1 LFLGQKKVPIDTAD
15 LIPVHSKPPRL
26 NNIIPKKKRI
36 IRSNSKP
43 VHLMFSFE
51 DILFIQEVLVTQVQ
65 FLFLAAA
72 LKLLGEKTT
81 LLSPEVVVASGIPCC
96 RSVDCH
102 ICYAV
107 MS

>member
-1 LFLGQKKVPIDTAD
+1 
-15 LIPVHSKPPRL
+15 
-26 NNIIPKKKRI
+26 
-36 IRSNSKP
+36 
-43 VHLMFSFE
+43 
-51 DILFIQEVLVTQVQ
+51 VQ